1 MVRLGAWGAIRMA
14 ASELFD
20 QRSLLQAYAEVE
32 TVQRKLPEDALGVI
46 AREVVRRLADQISER
61 LAEVGQPS
69 DPVIDEL
76 CNALLSD
83 DREAAA
89 RMITKAQRDGASHEA
104 LCLSY
109 LAVAARRL
117 GDWWEEDRVSFVK
130 VTMAAGRVY
139 AILRGLRRETPLR
152 ILNPKKVAT
161 FVSVPGD
168 NHELGVTMAADLLRE
183 RGWDIRLLVGMDH
196 DDLIDELAADPPSLI
211 GISTG
216 GKRSLPALLR
226 LIVALRI
233 ATRPARILVC
243 GQIAN
248 DDFHLVGVSGA
259 DSVARDFETAA
270 TEMNRL
276 IGLSPAT

>member
-1 MVRLGAWGAIRMA
+1 MC
-14 ASELFD
+14 
-20 QRSLLQAYAEVE
+20 Q
-32 TVQRKLPEDALGVI
+32 K
-46 AREVVRRLADQISER
+46 
-61 LAEVGQPS
+61 
-69 DPVIDEL
+69 
-76 CNALLSD
+76 
-83 DREAAA
+83 
-89 RMITKAQRDGASHEA
+89 
-104 LCLSY
+104 
-109 LAVAARRL
+109 
-117 GDWWEEDRVSFVK
+117 
-130 VTMAAGRVY
+130 
-139 AILRGLRRETPLR
+139 LR

-168 NHELGVTMAADLLRE
+168 NHKLGVTMAADLLRE

-196 DDLIDELAADPPSLI
+196 DALIDELAADAPTLI

-243 GQIAN
+243 GQIAD
-248 DDFHLVGVSGA
+248 DDFQLVGVSGA

-276 IGLSPAT
+276 IGLIPAA